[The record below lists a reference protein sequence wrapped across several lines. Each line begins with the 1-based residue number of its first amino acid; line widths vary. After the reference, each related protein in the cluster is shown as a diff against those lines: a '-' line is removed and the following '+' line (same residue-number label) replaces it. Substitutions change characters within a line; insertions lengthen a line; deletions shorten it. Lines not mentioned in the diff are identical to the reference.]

1 MYNLFL
7 MPIESFFNKS
17 KTAPLLI
24 AGPCVLEDREIV
36 HETARRL
43 KEICQA
49 LNMPFIFK
57 SSYDKANRTSLS
69 SFRGPGLELGLQML
83 NDIKETFAIPVITD
97 VHSADESRIASE
109 AVDMLQIPAFLC
121 RQTDIIIAAGNTGK
135 PVNVKKGQFL
145 APWDIR
151 FIIDKFKS
159 TGNNNISITERGTS
173 FGYNNLVVDFRS
185 LPIMHSFGCPVV
197 FDVTHSLQ
205 LPGGLG
211 SSSGGQREFASS
223 LARAAVAVGV
233 EGIFME
239 VHPSP
244 DSALCD
250 GPNMIALDDLQA
262 ILEELLALH
271 SLHLEGKLHA

>member
-43 KEICQA
+43 KEICQT

-57 SSYDKANRTSLS
+57 SSYDKANRTSLA

>member
-17 KTAPLLI
+17 KTVPLLI

-36 HETARRL
+36 HETASRL
-43 KEICQA
+43 KEICQT

-57 SSYDKANRTSLS
+57 SSYDKANRTSLA
-69 SFRGPGLELGLQML
+69 SFRGPGLEMGLQML
-83 NDIKETFAIPVITD
+83 NDIKETFAIPVLTD
-97 VHSADESRIASE
+97 VHSAEESRVASE

-121 RQTDIIIAAGNTGK
+121 RQTDIIVAAGNTGK

-151 FIIDKFKS
+151 FIIEKFKS

-223 LARAAVAVGV
+223 LARAAMAVGV

-244 DSALCD
+244 DNALCD

-262 ILEELLALH
+262 MLEELLAIH
-271 SLHLEGKLHA
+271 SLHLEGKLHV